1 MHGKDSPKVK
11 VTKGIGEYKRET
23 NVFIKQTRKAKRA
36 YEKKLA
42 KGIRNNKSSIILY
55 LQTEFKN
62 IDF

>member
-42 KGIRNNKSSIILY
+42 KGIRNNKRAFFRFVNS
-55 LQTEFKN
+55 
-62 IDF
+62 